1 MNDALITFLT
11 VTDLN
16 RSSAFYGE
24 ALELPLV
31 TDQGTCR
38 IYRVAPGGF
47 VGICEAG
54 QRPVSRSGVI
64 LTLVRDDVDEFC
76 SRLADAG
83 VTFEK
88 EPVHNDQFGIY
99 HAFLRDPDG
108 HLIEVQRFDDRTW
121 SETLR

>member
-11 VTDLN
+11 VTDLD
-16 RSSAFYGE
+16 RSSAFYGG
-24 ALELPLV
+24 ALDLPLAA
-31 TDQGTCR
+31 DQGTCR
-38 IYRVAPGGF
+38 IYRVAQGGF

-54 QRPVSRSGVI
+54 QRTVSRSGVI

-76 SRLADAG
+76 ARLADAG

-88 EPVHNDQFGIY
+88 EPTHNDQFGIY

-108 HLIEVQRFDDRTW
+108 HLIEIQRFDDPSW
-121 SETLR
+121 SEAGR